1 MANIDSQR
9 IYTLKKYTTICQS
22 VIWFG
27 YIEKLSQLCSVPT
40 HTWKC
45 EYEIILLLY
54 ATIAC
59 ECVRLV
65 GGGFFLEKNLLKKID
80 NMLENFVPYGEVNNS
95 SLPLNQKERKDNA
108 VDFVRVLMQFPTYT
122 YKGESGWFIAK
133 EVCDKMGYANAK
145 QLSNLVVDNK
155 DEVVLLEGED
165 YQSFTNY
172 NNIVGWKRTSHLII
186 LGTNAFLE
194 IVNRSTHPS
203 FACLRSQSRDVLYR
217 YIKGEE
223 VSIQKDLGLGEKPR
237 ESKKWLLDAIGTVY
251 AQNSMYYQ
259 RAVAVI
265 ANEECPML
273 NLPLPTI
280 ETEEFVLSAD
290 DVAKRLSSRGFKFAE
305 HPKWTLTTP
314 IPKGMGFLG
323 HAWSIDLRY
332 VSIGIVLPYLYSYL
346 RLGLCRALLRT
357 ADIPKT

>member
-1 MANIDSQR
+1 MS
-9 IYTLKKYTTICQS
+9 
-22 VIWFG
+22 
-27 YIEKLSQLCSVPT
+27 
-40 HTWKC
+40 
-45 EYEIILLLY
+45 
-54 ATIAC
+54 
-59 ECVRLV
+59 
-65 GGGFFLEKNLLKKID
+65 
-80 NMLENFVPYGEVNNS
+80 ENFVPYGEAKDS

-133 EVCDKMGYANAK
+133 EVCEKMGYTNTK
-145 QLSNLVVDNK
+145 KLSNLVVDNK
-155 DEVVLLEGED
+155 DEVVVLDGDSFKEFCNEQMLIA
-165 YQSFTNY
+165 SKFTN
-172 NNIVGWKRTSHLII
+172 HLII

-223 VSIQKDLGLGEKPR
+223 VSLERDLGIGEKPR

-251 AQNSMYYQ
+251 AQNSLYYQ

-280 ETEEFVLSAD
+280 ETEEFVLSAEE
-290 DVAKRLSSRGFKFAE
+290 VAKRLSSRGFKFSE
-305 HPKWTLTTP
+305 HPKWTVNKQNIGKLRKDDSEVAKLSKEIITEGTHKNHLGIETP
-314 IPKGMGFLG
+314 NKQIK
-323 HAWSIDLRY
+323 
-332 VSIGIVLPYLYSYL
+332 YSAKVVDYII
-346 RLGLCRALLRT
+346 RNY
-357 ADIPKT
+357 